1 PAWQRA
7 LLFALVVTA
16 LTALFRVETSHV
28 SDDLLLTAPQETR
41 AGLPLPVRVH
51 VLRGVEAPSGPV
63 LGGADV
69 YVRLS
74 AASGRVLDGAY
85 VSGDPRLGL
94 RAVLQVPADA
104 SGAMRLD
111 AWECDAPGLEGSG
124 PPRGALGVARLVTI
138 VSAVSPTPRPR
149 AALPLQIESLGPVRS
164 VARAVAPSPFAPRV
178 LGGVCVPEEECELA
192 VWIGEPASQIAL
204 TPGVGVELIA
214 DFPAHAESGV
224 QLAKIRVHG
233 PEAELSLH
241 ASRDGERMASRAWRL
256 PVALGRAKLG
266 PPTLTELEVDSEIAA
281 DVVLPPGRSRGIGDL
296 FVDGAWIASVDITR
310 ARQRLRVP
318 LPRGLQGLLR
328 LQVRTDAFEEDAAA
342 SRLILA
348 GLWKATELGSYTAR
362 ARQGRGDGLPG
373 GVQAAYP
380 PAGDAA
386 LARAYLWAAAE
397 EDSLGLSR
405 PVHARFAMA
414 KHLAEAQLWVRWAVA
429 AALMGGALIA
439 GLALAG
445 RGFGAAGQADA
456 VLEAAGAGHSP
467 RARRAARLE
476 VVLWALAI
484 GLSFVAAALLIIAKP
499 LWF

>member
-1 PAWQRA
+1 
-7 LLFALVVTA
+7 
-16 LTALFRVETSHV
+16 
-28 SDDLLLTAPQETR
+28 
-41 AGLPLPVRVH
+41 
-51 VLRGVEAPSGPV
+51 
-63 LGGADV
+63 
-69 YVRLS
+69 
-74 AASGRVLDGAY
+74 
-85 VSGDPRLGL
+85 
-94 RAVLQVPADA
+94 
-104 SGAMRLD
+104 
-111 AWECDAPGLEGSG
+111 
-124 PPRGALGVARLVTI
+124 
-138 VSAVSPTPRPR
+138 
-149 AALPLQIESLGPVRS
+149 
-164 VARAVAPSPFAPRV
+164 V